1 MGSINHDEILRKY
14 LKEFINNNYLSCYLH
29 DLFKS
34 IIVRGGQERR
44 DCDITASISE
54 QTSEFAK
61 KTCVLETVLKN
72 YPQ

>member
-34 IIVRGGQERR
+34 IIVRVDKRE
-44 DCDITASISE
+44 
-54 QTSEFAK
+54 
-61 KTCVLETVLKN
+61 ETVILQLVLVSKLVNLLKKCAS
-72 YPQ
+72 